1 MNMYCRTLKNGKWS
15 CTTDATPNPLTGQR
29 RQVTRRGDT
38 KKEAVRRAQLA
49 AGELSKERQTMSRTV
64 QEVYDEWFSVYKETV
79 KASSAK
85 TRITAMKPF
94 INKHGKHLISKLQI
108 NDVQKFLIERRDTDI
123 SKHHIAG
130 TRTAL
135 NLMFDFAFKNEYVE
149 KNIVKDTVIP
159 KANKKSQLLVN
170 AKKKYLEKDEI
181 QNFLAGVKSSG
192 RRNAY
197 PVALTMLSTG
207 LRVGEALALT
217 WNDISLDKHE
227 LEVNKTM
234 YEKGADEG
242 GFEFAPPKTEDS
254 NRIVSFNSGL
264 VDELKRMK
272 VQYNKEK
279 LIGLRDPKSQFRD
292 LVFTGRHQQPL
303 RAVTISSVF
312 NKIYKAYGI
321 ENVNGTHILRHTH
334 ITMLVEA
341 GVDLPVIMERVGH
354 SNINITLEIYTHVTK
369 KMQQQSD
376 DKINEYFRQFI

>member
-1 MNMYCRTLKNGKWS
+1 MYCRTLKNGKWS
-15 CTTDATPNPLTGQR
+15 CTTDATPDPLTGQR
-29 RQVTRRGDT
+29 RQITRRGDT
-38 KKEAVRRAQLA
+38 KKEAMRRAQLA
-49 AGELSKERQTMSRTV
+49 ADDVSKERQTMKRTV
-64 QEVYDEWFSVYKETV
+64 QEVYDEWLNVYKETV
-79 KASSAK
+79 KASSVK
-85 TRITAMKPF
+85 TRVTAMKPF
-94 INKHGKHLISKLQI
+94 LSKHGKHLISKLQI
-108 NDVQKFLIERRDTDI
+108 NDIQKFLIERRDTGI

-135 NLMFDFAFKNEYVE
+135 NLMFDFALKNGYVE
-149 KNIVKDTVIP
+149 SNIVKDTVIP
-159 KANKKSQLLVN
+159 KANKKSQLLIN

-197 PVALTMLSTG
+197 SVALTMLSTG
-207 LRVGEALALT
+207 LRVGEVLALT
-217 WNDISLDKHE
+217 WSDIDLEKHV
-227 LEVNKTM
+227 LTVSKTL
-234 YEKGADEG
+234 YERGADEG
-242 GFEFAPPKTEDS
+242 GFDFAPPKTEDS
-254 NRIVSFNSGL
+254 NRVVSFNSEL
-264 VDELKRMK
+264 LEELKRMK

-279 LIGLRDPKSQFRD
+279 LIGLRNPKSQFRD
-292 LVFTGRHQQPL
+292 LVFTGRNQQPV
-303 RAVTISSVF
+303 RAVTISAVF
-312 NKIYKAYGI
+312 NAIYKAYGI

>member
-1 MNMYCRTLKNGKWS
+1 MYCRTLQNGKWS
-15 CTTDATPNPLTGQR
+15 CTSDATPDPLTGQR

-38 KKEAVRRAQLA
+38 KKEAVRRVQLA
-49 AGELSKERQTMSRTV
+49 ADELSKERQTAKRVV
-64 QEVYDEWFSVYKETV
+64 QEVYDEWLNVYKETV
-79 KASSAK
+79 KASSVK
-85 TRITAMKPF
+85 TRMVAMRPF
-94 INKHGKHLISKLQI
+94 IDKHGKHLISKLQI
-108 NDVQKFLIERRDTDI
+108 NDLQKFLVERRDTGI

-135 NLMFDFAFKNEYVE
+135 NLMFDFALKNGYVE
-149 KNIVKDTVIP
+149 NNSVKDTVIP

-181 QNFLAGVKSSG
+181 QNFLNGTKSSG
-192 RRNAY
+192 RRNAHS
-197 PVALTMLSTG
+197 VALTMISTG
-207 LRVGEALALT
+207 LRIGEVLSLT
-217 WNDISLDKHE
+217 WNDID
-227 LEVNKTM
+227 LEKRVLVVSKTLF
-234 YEKGADEG
+234 EKPADEG

-254 NRIVSFNSGL
+254 NRTVSFNQ
-264 VDELKRMK
+264 ELAEEMKRMK

-279 LIGLRDPKSQFRD
+279 LIGLRDRKSQWRD
-292 LVFTGRHQQPL
+292 LVFTGRYQQPL

-312 NKIYKAYGI
+312 NKIYKAYDI
-321 ENVNGTHILRHTH
+321 KDVNGTHILRHTH

-376 DKINEYFRQFI
+376 DKINEYFLQFI

>member
-1 MNMYCRTLKNGKWS
+1 MYCRTLSNGKWV
-15 CTTDATPNPLTGQR
+15 CTVDATPNPLTGER
-29 RQVTRRGDT
+29 RQITRRGAT
-38 KKEAVRRAQLA
+38 KKEAMRRAQLA
-49 AGELSKERQTMSRTV
+49 ADELSKERQTAKRTV
-64 QEVYDEWFSVYKETV
+64 NEVYAEWLDVYKETV
-79 KASSAK
+79 KASSVKA
-85 TRITAMKPF
+85 RMVALKPF
-94 INKHGKHLISKLQI
+94 VDKHGKHLIAKLQI
-108 NDVQKFLIERRDTDI
+108 SDLQKFLIERRDTGI
-123 SKHHIAG
+123 SHHHIAG

-135 NLMFDFAFKNEYVE
+135 NLMFDFAFKNEYIE
-149 KNIVKDTVIP
+149 KNIVKDTVAP

-181 QNFLAGVKSSG
+181 QSFLTGVKSSG

-197 PVALTMLSTG
+197 PIALTMLSTG
-207 LRVGEALALT
+207 LRIGEVLALT
-217 WNDISLDKHE
+217 WNDIDLEKHV
-227 LEVNKTM
+227 LVVNKTLF
-234 YEKGADEG
+234 EKPATEG

-254 NRIVSFNSGL
+254 NRTVSFNEEL
-264 VDELKRMK
+264 TNELKKMK

-279 LIGLRDPKSQFRD
+279 LTGLRDKKSEWCD
-292 LVFTGRHQQPL
+292 LVFTGKNQQPV
-303 RAVTISSVF
+303 RATTISFVF

-321 ENVNGTHILRHTH
+321 KDVNGTHILRHTH

>member
-1 MNMYCRTLKNGKWS
+1 MYCRTLANGKWS

-49 AGELSKERQTMSRTV
+49 ADELSKERQTLKRTV
-64 QEVYDEWFSVYKETV
+64 QEVYDEWLNVYKETV
-79 KASSAK
+79 KASSVK
-85 TRITAMKPF
+85 TRIVASRPF

-108 NDVQKFLIERRDTDI
+108 NDIQKFLIERRDTGI

-135 NLMFDFAFKNEYVE
+135 NLMFEFALKNDYIE

-159 KANKKSQLLVN
+159 KANKKSQLLAN

-181 QNFLAGVKSSG
+181 QNFLTGAKSSG

-197 PVALTMLSTG
+197 SVALTMISTG
-207 LRVGEALALT
+207 LRIGEVLALT
-217 WNDISLDKHE
+217 WNDIDLEKHE
-227 LEVNKTM
+227 LVVSKTL

-254 NRIVSFNSGL
+254 NRTVSFNQDL
-264 VDELKRMK
+264 AEELKRMK

-279 LIGLRDPKSQFRD
+279 LIGLRDPKSEFRN
-292 LVFTGRHQQPL
+292 LVFTGRYQQPV
-303 RAVTISSVF
+303 RAVTIGSVF
-312 NKIYKAYGI
+312 NKVYKAYGI
-321 ENVNGTHILRHTH
+321 KDVNGTHILRHTH

-369 KMQQQSD
+369 KMQKQSD
-376 DKINEYFRQFI
+376 DKINDYFRQFI

>member
-1 MNMYCRTLKNGKWS
+1 MYCRTLSNGKWS
-15 CTTDATPNPLTGQR
+15 CTADASPNPLTGER

-38 KKEAVRRAQLA
+38 KKEAMRRVQLA
-49 AGELSKERQTMSRTV
+49 ADELTKERQTMKRTV
-64 QEVYDEWFSVYKETV
+64 QEVYDEWMNVYKETV
-79 KASSAK
+79 KASSVK
-85 TRITAMKPF
+85 TRITAAKPF
-94 INKHGKHLISKLQI
+94 LSKHGKHLISKLQI
-108 NDVQKFLIERRDTDI
+108 NDIQMFLIERRDTGI

-135 NLMFDFAFKNEYVE
+135 NLMFDFALKNGYVE
-149 KNIVKDTVIP
+149 SNIVKDTVIP

-197 PVALTMLSTG
+197 HVALTMLSTG
-207 LRVGEALALT
+207 LRVGEVLALT
-217 WNDISLDKHE
+217 WSDID
-227 LEVNKTM
+227 LEKRVLMVNKTL
-234 YEKGADEG
+234 YERGADEG

-254 NRIVSFNSGL
+254 NRTVSFNDEL
-264 VDELKRMK
+264 AEELKRMK

-279 LIGLRDPKSQFRD
+279 LIGLRDPKSEFRN
-292 LVFTGRHQQPL
+292 LVFTGRYQQPL

-376 DKINEYFRQFI
+376 DKINEYFLQYI